1 MTGVYTVRKRK
12 EEVMNV
18 VAEAGSIYIVHP
30 QAVKPNPSHR
40 PHELYKSGNTLV
52 AIRSSREEKKN
63 ERKREHSPPFGVQ
76 KFSQARPYHPPR
88 PEGIVRRKFRREAS
102 EDELVST

>member
-52 AIRSSREEKKN
+52 AIRSSREEKKKLK
-63 ERKREHSPPFGVQ
+63 ERGNT
-76 KFSQARPYHPPR
+76 HPLSGSKNFPR
-88 PEGIVRRKFRREAS
+88 PDPTTHQSLKVSFKGSSGGKRRK
-102 EDELVST
+102 VSL